1 MSGGEFMMSLID
13 RAPVLGSRD
22 IRQVMAVAEKGS
34 IRRAAEALGMTQP
47 GLSKNL
53 RLIEDR
59 LGVSLF
65 ERSTSGVRLT
75 PAGAMLVDRGR
86 QVLLDLSAIERDI
99 GDSTRG
105 ESGKVTVG
113 LGMVVATELAADL
126 LAEAHRL
133 HPGISVD
140 VEVQDPET
148 LLEMLRSGRLD
159 FGVFH
164 LGPSDLMPELSAQVV
179 LRTRPV
185 VLVGAQHPLAGHT
198 EVDPVE
204 LSRYRIAAPRIY
216 PSLGRWLEEKTG
228 GPLKPALVGSDYFQI
243 GELLQQADAYT
254 IASRSILRRL
264 QRFFPLVELNVPRLD
279 FEHVAQCVM
288 SSSRPLSGAAQ
299 RILSLTTRIL
309 EQSRQDPQS

>member
-1 MSGGEFMMSLID
+1 MSSLID
-13 RAPVLGSRD
+13 RGPVLGSRD

-34 IRRAAEALGMTQP
+34 IRRAAEVLGMTQP

-65 ERSTSGVRLT
+65 ERSTSGVKLT
-75 PAGAMLVDRGR
+75 TAGAMLVDRGR

-99 GDSTRG
+99 EDSTRG

-113 LGMVVATELAADL
+113 LGTVVAIELAGSL

-133 HPGISVD
+133 HPGVSVD
-140 VEVQDPET
+140 VTVNDPET
-148 LLEMLRSGRLD
+148 LLDMLRSGRLD

-164 LGPSDLMPELSAQVV
+164 LEPQGLTSEFTARVV
-179 LRTRPV
+179 LRSRPT
-185 VLVGAQHPLAGHT
+185 VLVGAQHPLAGRS
-198 EVDPVE
+198 EVDPRE
-204 LSRYRIAAPRIY
+204 LSHYRIAAPRIY

-228 GPLKPALVGSDYFQI
+228 APLKPALVGSDFFQV
-243 GELLQQADAYT
+243 GELLQHADVYT
-254 IASRSILRRL
+254 IASRGILRRL
-264 QRFFPLVELNVPRLD
+264 QRFFPIVPLNIPGFD
-279 FEHVAQCVM
+279 FDHVSQCVQA
-288 SSSRPLSGAAQ
+288 SSRPLSSAAQ

>member
-1 MSGGEFMMSLID
+1 MSGLID
-13 RAPVLGSRD
+13 RGPVLGSRD

-34 IRRAAEALGMTQP
+34 IRRAAEELGMTQP

-75 PAGAMLVDRGR
+75 PPGQLLVERGR

-99 GDSTRG
+99 DDSSRG

-113 LGMVVATELAADL
+113 LGAVVALEIAALL

-140 VEVQDPET
+140 VEVSDPAT
-148 LLEMLRSGRLD
+148 LLELLRNGKLD

-164 LGPSDLMPELSAQVV
+164 LEPIGLSTEFTARVV
-179 LRTRPV
+179 LRSRPL
-185 VLVGAQHPLAGHT
+185 VLVGPNHPLAGRG
-198 EVDPVE
+198 EVDPRE
-204 LSRYRIAAPRIY
+204 LGRFRIAIPRIY
-216 PSLGRWLEEKTG
+216 PSLQRWLEEKTG
-228 GPLKPALVGSDYFQI
+228 GPLKPAIVGSDFFQV
-243 GELLQQADAYT
+243 GEVLQQVDAYT
-254 IASRSILRRL
+254 VASIGILRRL
-264 QRFFPLVELNVPRLD
+264 QRFFPLIPLSAPGFD
-279 FEHVAQCVM
+279 FEHVAQCVQA
-288 SSSRPLSGAAQ
+288 SSRPLSSASQ
-299 RILSLTTRIL
+299 RILSLTTRLL
-309 EQSRQDPQS
+309 EQTRHDPQS

>member
-1 MSGGEFMMSLID
+1 MSSLID
-13 RAPVLGSRD
+13 RGPVLGSRD

-34 IRRAAEALGMTQP
+34 IRRAAEVLGMTQP

-65 ERSTSGVRLT
+65 ERSTSGVKLT
-75 PAGAMLVDRGR
+75 AAGAMLVERGR

-99 GDSTRG
+99 EDSSRG

-113 LGMVVATELAADL
+113 LGTVVAIEAAASL

-140 VEVQDPET
+140 VTVNDPES
-148 LLEMLRSGRLD
+148 LLELLRTGRLD

-164 LGPSDLMPELSAQVV
+164 LEPSGLSEEFTSRVM
-179 LRTRPV
+179 LKTRPL
-185 VLVGAQHPLAGHT
+185 VLVGAHHPLAGRS
-198 EVDPVE
+198 EIDPHE
-204 LSRYRIAAPRIY
+204 LSRYRIAAPKIY

-228 GPLKPALVGSDYFQI
+228 GPLKPALVGSDYFQVA
-243 GELLQQADAYT
+243 ELLQYADVYT
-254 IASRSILRRL
+254 IASKSILRRL
-264 QRFFPLVELNVPRLD
+264 QRFFPLVPLNVPGLD
-279 FEHVAQCVM
+279 FEHVAQSVQA
-288 SSSRPLSGAAQ
+288 SSRPLSSAAQ

-309 EQSRQDPQS
+309 DQSRQDPQS